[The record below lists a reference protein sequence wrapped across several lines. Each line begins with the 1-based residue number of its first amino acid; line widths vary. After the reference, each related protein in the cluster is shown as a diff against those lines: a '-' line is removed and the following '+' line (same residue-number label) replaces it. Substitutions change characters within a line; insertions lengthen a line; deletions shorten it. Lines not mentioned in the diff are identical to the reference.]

1 MARTVI
7 EFPEKVLFS
16 TAYTV
21 LMSDVNRADHLGA
34 DRIFSIVIESQMRF
48 FTHLGYDRTIEG
60 VSYIVADTEFI
71 FKAESKYLDELSI
84 DVAASNIR
92 EKSCELIYRINND
105 SKNTLAALVKTG
117 VVFVDNTTMLPT
129 AIPDAF
135 KTTIG
140 G

>member
-7 EFPEKVLFS
+7 EFPENILFS

-71 FKAESKYLDELSI
+71 FKAESKYLDELTI

-92 EKSCELIYRINND
+92 EKSCELIYRIQNS
-105 SKNTLAALVKTG
+105 SKGTLAALVKTG
-117 VVFVDNTTMLPT
+117 VVFVDNETASPT
-129 AIPDAF
+129 AMPSVF
-135 KTTIG
+135 KASIG